1 MPIMPDAKWIE
12 RVPSGLVNSLGVPL
26 YLGLQR
32 NKILLAYPRSK
43 QSMSPLVIVV
53 HNYFGCDKLSMIM
66 VTL

>member
-1 MPIMPDAKWIE
+1 MLDAKCIE

-32 NKILLAYPRSK
+32 NKIMLPYPLLKR
-43 QSMSPLVIVV
+43 SMSPLVVVV
-53 HNYFGCDKLSMIM
+53 HNYFRCDKLSMTI